1 MSDGSPQR
9 FPAPVASRD
18 LSRNLRNY
26 QLIGHSPDTPWWATP
41 LGISIVVAIFLG
53 LVLLVAFF

>member
-26 QLIGHSPDTPWWATP
+26 QLIGHRPDTPWWATP
-41 LGISIVVAIFLG
+41 LGIVVAIFLG